1 MSIIQAQTLFNRQAK
16 TILDI
21 VSMSKLYYYLICL
34 NNRIFDI
41 LFNAR
46 VVIRRH
52 CSWTVARAQQKR
64 VSLFRY
70 YVTSGLPRKRPVP
83 THTQKT
89 EWDQMARLDPFLAS
103 VSVSLPWPRRNNST
117 ARLSRFR
124 REISASAPRQGH
136 EATPWWPIYFGM
148 EIKRYIYTYSCSVAS
163 KHCKLCH
170 QPWKERGPPVVY
182 VVFLL

>member
-83 THTQKT
+83 THTHR
-89 EWDQMARLDPFLAS
+89 RLNEIRWRDLTRF
-103 VSVSLPWPRRNNST
+103 WPRCPSVCLDQGEIT
-117 ARLSRFR
+117 ARPDSRVSGGKSLRARHAKVTRPR
-124 REISASAPRQGH
+124 RDGLFISG
-136 EATPWWPIYFGM
+136 
-148 EIKRYIYTYSCSVAS
+148 
-163 KHCKLCH
+163 
-170 QPWKERGPPVVY
+170 WK
-182 VVFLL
+182 